1 MLNLNHI
8 IKTGELNKSIV
19 KMKKKKHERKLS
31 GISRNSSS
39 SIKGKSLPPLL
50 KKSDLSNSKSMEN
63 GEINNTIEPSSIG
76 GNSNIAIIKENSEYS
91 DDNKKIDPNGYG
103 SLKSKKIK

>member
-1 MLNLNHI
+1 
-8 IKTGELNKSIV
+8 
-19 KMKKKKHERKLS
+19 
-31 GISRNSSS
+31 
-39 SIKGKSLPPLL
+39 
-50 KKSDLSNSKSMEN
+50 MEN